1 MPTEKQNNTIGRSIV
16 PFRKLMDGIMYIL
29 GNECQ
34 WKMLLPRDYSSG
46 STCHR
51 RFQEWV
57 QLDIFRKIRVR
68 LLTLYDDKEVIKWA

>member
-1 MPTEKQNNTIGRSIV
+1 
-16 PFRKLMDGIMYIL
+16 MYIL
-29 GNECQ
+29 GTEYQ
-34 WKMLLPRDYSSG
+34 WKMLLPGEYSSG

-51 RFQEWV
+51 RFQKWV

>member
-1 MPTEKQNNTIGRSIV
+1 
-16 PFRKLMDGIMYIL
+16 MDGIMYIL
-29 GNECQ
+29 GTEYQ
-34 WKMLLPRDYSSG
+34 WKMLLPGEYSSG

-51 RFQEWV
+51 RFQKWV